1 MANQRWIGQGLG
13 IALYEEYVYD
23 ENDQLLNGTLMDHLL
38 PTAMDVPGVETAH
51 LVTPSPFTPFGAK
64 GAGESS
70 INGTPAAIANA
81 ISDALASL
89 GIEITELPASPGRL
103 LPLIWTARQQATEG

>member
-1 MANQRWIGQGLG
+1 VAGVDSAEMAKQRWIGQRLG

-23 ENDQLLNGTLMDHLL
+23 KNGQLFNGTLMDHLL

-51 LVTPSPFTPFGAK
+51 LVTPSPFTPFGTK

-70 INGTPAAIANA
+70 INGSTGKNDQHVIFKN
-81 ISDALASL
+81 S
-89 GIEITELPASPGRL
+89 IEKEVGYGTD
-103 LPLIWTARQQATEG
+103 

>member
-51 LVTPSPFTPFGAK
+51 LVTPSPFTPSEPK
-64 GAGESS
+64 GRGKAQSM
-70 INGTPAAIANA
+70 
-81 ISDALASL
+81 
-89 GIEITELPASPGRL
+89 GRL
-103 LPLIWTARQQATEG
+103 LLSPTRLVMHWLPWG